1 MAKLIMKAQGM
12 NGALLLMSDRL
23 IIQRPGIFNFI
34 RYGKNATREIPLAAI
49 SEVIFTAPTWV
60 TVGEI
65 EIVRAGNSRDD
76 RAEKLNANVLKF
88 ARRRAKDFSLIK
100 EKLFEMMNQNG
111 RK

>member
-12 NGALLLMSDRL
+12 NGALLLMNDR
-23 IIQRPGIFNFI
+23 IVIQRPGIINLI

-65 EIVRAGNSRDD
+65 EIVRSGNSRDD
-76 RAEKLNANVLKF
+76 RAEKFNANCLRF
-88 ARRRAKDFSLIK
+88 ARRKVKEFTAIK
-100 EKLFEMMNQNG
+100 EKLFEMMNAQG
-111 RK
+111 RR